1 VTQVLRGQIQYPYA
15 DSFIFGPGCAQ
26 DNIQDVLKRL
36 GSQRAFLVT
45 TPSLRQSTLM
55 LRLREALGPYMVGEF
70 TGSRAHTPKDV
81 VLHAARQV
89 REAKVDALISF
100 GGSSAVDLTKAVALV
115 LAEGEELERM
125 RGYFS
130 PAAGLQALELSV
142 PKVPHISLPTTL
154 SGAEFTSIVG
164 IRDSDRGV
172 KNAYSDPKLTPRVV
186 LHDSEL
192 CRSTPALLWAGT
204 GMKVFAD
211 ALEVLCSP
219 RATPYTDALAQGGLT
234 ILFQDL
240 PPAVAQADDVTR
252 RGRCL
257 FAVFMVVSSSLHTGL
272 GLVAAFRHQIG
283 AVCGV
288 PHGVASTIMLPHVL
302 RWNLSAACGALS
314 QAARTLA
321 VVDETRDPEAAS
333 LRLVETVEDLIAR
346 VNLPRRLRDVDVP
359 YEALPR
365 IAEQATHDF
374 SVGGNPR
381 LVQSSAELL
390 EVLRVAW

>member
-1 VTQVLRGQIQYPYA
+1 MTQVLRGQIRYPHA
-15 DSFIFGPGCAQ
+15 DSFIFGLGCAQ
-26 DNIQDVLKRL
+26 DHLQDVLKRL
-36 GSQRAFLVT
+36 GSQRALLVT
-45 TPSLRQSTLM
+45 TPSLTQSTL
-55 LRLREALGPYMVGEF
+55 LLSLREALGPYLVGEF

-100 GGSSAVDLTKAVALV
+100 GGSSVVDLTKAVALV

-125 RGYFS
+125 RGHFS
-130 PAAGLQALELSV
+130 PAAGLQAPELSV

-186 LHDSEL
+186 LHDPEL

-219 RATPYTDALAQGGLT
+219 RAMPYTDALAQGGLT

-240 PPAVAQADDVTR
+240 PPAVAQVDDVTR

-257 FAVFMVVSSSLHTGL
+257 FAVFMVASSFLHTGL

-302 RWNLSAACGALS
+302 RWNLSAACGPLS

-365 IAEQATHDF
+365 IAEQVTHDF